1 MGQKVNPYGFR
12 LGYIKT
18 WHSNWYVKNNYAVIL
33 QQDLAI
39 RNYIETELAQAA
51 IAKTEIT
58 RTADQVKV
66 TVYSAKP
73 GVAIGKKGTGI
84 EKIRNDLKKIT
95 NCPLFFNI
103 AEVKRPDSEAKLIAE
118 NIAQQLEKRVAF
130 RRAMKK
136 VMTSAFRSGVKGI
149 KIKCSGRLG
158 GAEIARTEG
167 YAEKK
172 VPLHTLRADID
183 YNTAQAKT
191 TFGIGS
197 TAQFDGTLTDKALS
211 AAIVDVLEEMS
222 NTIQARQWRTDIL
235 AVEDGQVY
243 VSGGPS
249 QGLVPGDRLIVMKAG
264 KTVTSSQTGIGIELP
279 STEVAEL
286 EVVSSFGSGDLGE
299 GSISRVI
306 SGSVKELSSN
316 IYVVSK

>member
-1 MGQKVNPYGFR
+1 MGQKVHPYGFR
-12 LGYIKT
+12 LGYIKS
-18 WHSNWYVKNNYAVIL
+18 WHSNWYVKNNYANIF

-39 RNYIETELAQAA
+39 RKYIDTELSTAS

-58 RTADQVKV
+58 RTSDQVKV

-95 NCPLFFNI
+95 NSPLFFNI

-149 KIKCSGRLG
+149 KVKCSGRLG
-158 GAEIARTEG
+158 GAEMARTEG
-167 YAEKK
+167 YSERK

-183 YNTAQAKT
+183 YATAEAMT
-191 TFGIGS
+191 TYGIIGV
-197 TAQFDGTLTDKALS
+197 KC
-211 AAIVDVLEEMS
+211 
-222 NTIQARQWRTDIL
+222 W
-235 AVEDGQVY
+235 VY
-243 VSGGPS
+243 
-249 QGLVPGDRLIVMKAG
+249 K
-264 KTVTSSQTGIGIELP
+264 
-279 STEVAEL
+279 
-286 EVVSSFGSGDLGE
+286 GE
-299 GSISRVI
+299 
-306 SGSVKELSSN
+306 
-316 IYVVSK
+316 IYK

>member
-1 MGQKVNPYGFR
+1 M
-12 LGYIKT
+12 
-18 WHSNWYVKNNYAVIL
+18 

-191 TFGIGS
+191 TFGIIGV
-197 TAQFDGTLTDKALS
+197 K
-211 AAIVDVLEEMS
+211 V
-222 NTIQARQWRTDIL
+222 W
-235 AVEDGQVY
+235 VY
-243 VSGGPS
+243 
-249 QGLVPGDRLIVMKAG
+249 K
-264 KTVTSSQTGIGIELP
+264 
-279 STEVAEL
+279 
-286 EVVSSFGSGDLGE
+286 GE
-299 GSISRVI
+299 
-306 SGSVKELSSN
+306 
-316 IYVVSK
+316 IYK